1 MVVLIEGDSCG
12 WKFIRH
18 DGHSETDAYAHAPTD
33 RHTHMCALTH
43 TALIQIQTQA
53 APTQTQTNIIM
64 K

>member
-43 TALIQIQTQA
+43 TALIQIQTQ
-53 APTQTQTNIIM
+53 TNIIM